1 VVLLAIGLL
10 GERGLA
16 LGSCAELRASSLGGG
31 AEERRGMKPMFGV
44 EGWGTEVV
52 IGRCGGERE
61 ESEISS
67 GLACGIEASSG
78 FLQSHS
84 GY

>member
-1 VVLLAIGLL
+1 MREVWLWVVVRSCGLL
-10 GERGLA
+10 RWGEAG
-16 LGSCAELRASSLGGG
+16 
-31 AEERRGMKPMFGV
+31 EERRGMNPMFGV

-52 IGRCGGERE
+52 IGRCGGEGE

-67 GLACGIEASSG
+67 ALACGIEASSR